1 MFNNRI
7 LGNVTGAIVNVDE
20 YKVHETHDG
29 RVDKTRSDMYLHFVD
44 HRDNSIMEVS
54 HVLRIIDEN
63 IEHLDSL
70 FKVIKSIY
78 MYNLNMLYMSH
89 KKIILL
95 NYDLLLGVQR
105 T

>member
-1 MFNNRI
+1 MSPAFWFCIKNNTRVFVILILIIIIFLLYDRI

-20 YKVHETHDG
+20 YKVHETQDG

-44 HRDNSIMEVS
+44 HRDNSIMEVP

-70 FKVIKSIY
+70 FKVIKIY
-78 MYNLNMLYMSH
+78 
-89 KKIILL
+89 
-95 NYDLLLGVQR
+95 
-105 T
+105 

>member
-1 MFNNRI
+1 MVHVNEGSFVKFILFVNRI

-44 HRDNSIMEVS
+44 HRDNSIMEVP

-70 FKVIKSIY
+70 FKVIFFSIFFP
-78 MYNLNMLYMSH
+78 
-89 KKIILL
+89 
-95 NYDLLLGVQR
+95 R
-105 T
+105 

>member
-1 MFNNRI
+1 MFNYRI

-63 IEHLDSL
+63 IEHLDTL
-70 FKVIKSIY
+70 FKVNKTVLFVYKFYVRNYIVINYNIK
-78 MYNLNMLYMSH
+78 M
-89 KKIILL
+89 
-95 NYDLLLGVQR
+95 
-105 T
+105 

>member
-1 MFNNRI
+1 MSNNRI

-20 YKVHETHDG
+20 YKIHETHDG

-70 FKVIKSIY
+70 FKVIIINVYKFYLIGT
-78 MYNLNMLYMSH
+78 
-89 KKIILL
+89 IILRI
-95 NYDLLLGVQR
+95 NISSI
-105 T
+105 

>member
-1 MFNNRI
+1 MPYGTYYPQSINILTVLFNNRI

-44 HRDNSIMEVS
+44 HHDNSIMEVS

-70 FKVIKSIY
+70 FKVSLFS
-78 MYNLNMLYMSH
+78 MVVSGLM
-89 KKIILL
+89 
-95 NYDLLLGVQR
+95 R
-105 T
+105 F